1 MKTICIQGHDIAPGE
16 ERLLQLP
23 VGTLPSGSEI
33 NINAHVYRS
42 TAPGPV
48 VLVLGGVHGDEI
60 NGVEIV
66 RRLIVEGTFKQ
77 LLRGSVIAIPVLNVF
92 GFNHFSREVPDGKDV
107 NRSFPGHTKGSLA
120 ARVARTLSKEILPQ
134 VDFGVDLHTGG
145 GGNYNYPQI
154 RYSERDPRARLL
166 AEQFGAPLTIA
177 KPMISR
183 SLRKT
188 ASDLGTSIIVY
199 EGGEN
204 LRFDGIS
211 ITKGMAG
218 VRRLL
223 HAQEMLE
230 TAPLTEPWQ
239 RRYVKSRWLRAERP
253 GIFLWSKSSGHPVR
267 KGEQLAVINDP
278 YGLSE
283 TPVLAPVDGFIIGHT
298 NAPVVTLGDA
308 LFHIGTA

>member
-1 MKTICIQGHDIAPGE
+1 MKDFIINGTAIAPGE
-16 ERLLQLP
+16 EMVLQMP
-23 VGTLPSGSEI
+23 VGRLPSATQIDIS
-33 NINAHVYRS
+33 AHVYRS
-42 TAPGPV
+42 TAPGPA
-48 VLVLGGVHGDEI
+48 VLVLAGVHGDEI

-66 RRLIVEGTFKQ
+66 RRLIVDGTFKN
-77 LLRGSVIAIPVLNVF
+77 LLRGSVVAIPVLNVF

-120 ARVARTLSKEILPQ
+120 ARVARTLSKQILPL
-134 VDFGVDLHTGG
+134 VDFGIDLHTGG

-166 AEQFGAPLTIA
+166 AEQFGAPLAIA

-188 ASDLGTSIIVY
+188 AFDLGTSIIVY

-218 VRRLL
+218 VCRLL
-223 HAQEMLE
+223 HAQEMLAD
-230 TAPLTEPWQ
+230 APFPEPWQ
-239 RRYVKSRWLRAERP
+239 RSYAKSRWLRAERP

-278 YGLSE
+278 YGGE
-283 TPVLAPVDGFIIGHT
+283 EIPVLAPADGFIIGHT
-298 NAPVVTLGDA
+298 NAPVVSLGDA
-308 LFHIGTA
+308 LFHIGTK